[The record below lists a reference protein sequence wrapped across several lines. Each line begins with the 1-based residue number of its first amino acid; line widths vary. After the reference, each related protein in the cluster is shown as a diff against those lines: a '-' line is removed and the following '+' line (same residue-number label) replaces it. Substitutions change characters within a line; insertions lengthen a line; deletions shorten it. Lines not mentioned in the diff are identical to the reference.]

1 MAEASVVKG
10 EARFAGA
17 AAALALLLAACPSW
31 ACPACAGNPDGGI
44 TRYLLIGLMVISP
57 YIAATVVIRLI
68 RKGEAAMRA
77 EDDGSVHAAD

>member
-1 MAEASVVKG
+1 VTAR
-10 EARFAGA
+10 RFAGA
-17 AAALALLLAACPSW
+17 TALAASLLLPAASS

-57 YIAATVVIRLI
+57 YIAATVVIRFI

-77 EDDGSVHAAD
+77 PEDANVHRG